1 MRHRKKLAL
10 FLALCVGAGSLV
22 ITTREGKPVRAAEA
36 AVEEPVGGL
45 RTWQGTQVSWS
56 EAQKFRTNQS
66 GLSVSS
72 ATSQDLPDYVKKSGN
87 DDGYRKLSAKDVY
100 KRQGRKSPSHIGLLR
115 SRRNI

>member
-22 ITTREGKPVRAAEA
+22 ITTGEEKPVRAAEA

-56 EAQKFRTNQS
+56 EAQKFQTNQS
-66 GLSVSS
+66 GLSGFFHSISES
-72 ATSQDLPDYVKKSGN
+72 AGLCEKE
-87 DDGYRKLSAKDVY
+87 
-100 KRQGRKSPSHIGLLR
+100 RQ
-115 SRRNI
+115 

>member
-1 MRHRKKLAL
+1 M
-10 FLALCVGAGSLV
+10 ALCVGAGSLV

-87 DDGYRKLSAKDVY
+87 DYGYRKLSAKE
-100 KRQGRKSPSHIGLLR
+100 RKLMTVCMHQHWRLWQANKILQPAAMESIMD
-115 SRRNI
+115 

>member
-36 AVEEPVGGL
+36 AVEAVEEPVGGL

-72 ATSQDLPDYVKKSGN
+72 ATSQDLPDYEKE
-87 DDGYRKLSAKDVY
+87 
-100 KRQGRKSPSHIGLLR
+100 RQ
-115 SRRNI
+115 